1 MTVHRLTA
9 PPSST
14 QQKLHLKCPPSPC
27 SSSTWPLN
35 ILLCVIDVFPI
46 LTKEQCS
53 AYEKQRKQ
61 KTKCFNYF
69 VIICLFQLT
78 GKKSYMEKNNE
89 CMPGGMQN
97 DLNSIH
103 CVFLNYVSTLHKPN
117 ETPSMSMSSLPSP
130 FWCNAR
136 VRKRHFY
143 VSWHNFK
150 AALCGEAIK
159 EVSAGLVR

>member
-27 SSSTWPLN
+27 SSSSWPLN

-53 AYEKQRKQ
+53 ACEKQRKQ

-78 GKKSYMEKNNE
+78 GKKSYMEKNKE
-89 CMPGGMQN
+89 CMPVGMQN
-97 DLNSIH
+97 DLNSTL
-103 CVFLNYVSTLHKPN
+103 CVFLNYVSTLHKPS

-130 FWCNAR
+130 
-136 VRKRHFY
+136 
-143 VSWHNFK
+143 
-150 AALCGEAIK
+150 L
-159 EVSAGLVR
+159 LM